1 MKPFDTIERTRD
13 KISYVPIEMV
23 INRVYMDYKFITD
36 IRVSDVLEW
45 IGIIYGSFSVPHM
58 FRMKVTGNDIIS
70 PNISITNHRGLL
82 PPDFRKVMISGIRD
96 YDTKEVYRESL
107 GTFTRFSS
115 SISETTESTNLDKLY
130 NISGGYIFTEDE
142 SATLEMAYEAFP
154 IDDRGYPLVP
164 DDEKVIE
171 YAKEFIAEKITFN
184 LLAANKISKDIW
196 DVIDRRRMFKAG
208 AAHTSLIRP
217 NPDTMESWTWA
228 RLRLL
233 PRIQDFQESF
243 AYFGSKEDLR
253 LGTK

>member
-1 MKPFDTIERTRD
+1 MKPFDSVSRV
-13 KISYVPIEMV
+13 SNMSFVPIEMV
-23 INRVYMDYKFITD
+23 TERVYRDYKFITD
-36 IRVSDVLEW
+36 IRVSDVMEW

-70 PNISITNHRGLL
+70 PNIVVSNHRGIL
-82 PPDFRKVMISGIRD
+82 PPDYRKSLPAGIRD

-107 GTFTRFSS
+107 GTFTRFKS
-115 SISETTESTNLDKLY
+115 SISGDTKSENLDKLY
-130 NISGGYIFTEDE
+130 NITGGYIFTEDE
-142 SATLEMAYEAFP
+142 DVTLEMSYEAFP

-184 LLAANKISKDIW
+184 LFAAGKISKDIW
-196 DVIDRRRMFKAG
+196 DIIDRRRMFKSG

-228 RLRLL
+228 RLRLI

-253 LGTK
+253 LGTN

>member
-1 MKPFDTIERTRD
+1 MKPFDIIKRAND
-13 KISYVPIEMV
+13 MSFVPIEMV
-23 INRVYMDYKFITD
+23 TERIYRDYKFITD
-36 IRVSDVLEW
+36 IRIADVMEW

-58 FRMKVTGNDIIS
+58 FRMKMTGNDLIS
-70 PNISITNHRGLL
+70 PNIVISNHRGSL
-82 PPDFRKVMISGIRD
+82 PPDYRKSIIAGIRD

-107 GTFTRFSS
+107 GTFTRFKS

-130 NISGGYIFTEDE
+130 NISGGYIFTEDDE
-142 SATLEMAYEAFP
+142 ATLEMAYEAFP

-171 YAKEFIAEKITFN
+171 YVKEFIAEKITFN
-184 LLAANKISKDIW
+184 LYAANKIPKDIW
-196 DVIDRRRMFKAG
+196 DTIDRRRMFMAG

-228 RLRLL
+228 RLKLVT
-233 PRIQDFQESF
+233 RINDFHESF

-253 LGTK
+253 LGTN

>member
-1 MKPFDTIERTRD
+1 MKPFDSVSRV
-13 KISYVPIEMV
+13 SNMSFVPIEMV
-23 INRVYMDYKFITD
+23 TERVYMDYKFITD
-36 IRVSDVLEW
+36 IRVSDVMEW
-45 IGIIYGSFSVPHM
+45 IGVIYGSFSVPHM
-58 FRMKVTGNDIIS
+58 FRMKMTGNDLIS
-70 PNISITNHRGLL
+70 PNIIVSNHRGSL
-82 PPDFRKVMISGIRD
+82 PPDYRKSLPAGIRD

-107 GTFTRFSS
+107 GTFTRFKA
-115 SISETTESTNLDKLY
+115 SISETPESVNTDKVY

-142 SATLEMAYEAFP
+142 DAILEMSYEAFP

-164 DDEKVIE
+164 NDEKVIE

-184 LLAANKISKDIW
+184 LFAAGKISEKIW
-196 DVIDRRRMFKAG
+196 DVIDKRRMFKAG

-228 RLRLL
+228 RLRLM

-243 AYFGSKEDLR
+243 AYFGTKEDLR